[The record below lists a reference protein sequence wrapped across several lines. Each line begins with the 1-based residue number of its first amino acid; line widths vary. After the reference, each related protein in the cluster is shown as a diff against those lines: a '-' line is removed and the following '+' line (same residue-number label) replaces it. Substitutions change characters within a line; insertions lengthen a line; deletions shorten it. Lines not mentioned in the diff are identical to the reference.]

1 VKLSRGNPPSET
13 GCFHAT
19 IAVVSL
25 EDTADTSVG
34 GEGAAM
40 GSGEGDGDCC
50 GVAVIG
56 LGDGEGDSCGVGA
69 VIGLGDEAD
78 DSWEVGESDAWGE
91 GEGKGDASGVG
102 DRPGEGSGAKGS
114 GFIPL
119 STASGDTLESGK
131 YVSKTALQLAESDK
145 AP

>member
-34 GEGAAM
+34 GEGAVM

-50 GVAVIG
+50 GVGTVIG
-56 LGDGEGDSCGVGA
+56 LGDG
-69 VIGLGDEAD
+69 D
-78 DSWEVGESDAWGE
+78 DGSWEVGEGDAWGE

-114 GFIPL
+114 DVIPL
-119 STASGDTLESGK
+119 STASGDALESGK
-131 YVSKTALQLAESDK
+131 DVSKTALQLAESDK